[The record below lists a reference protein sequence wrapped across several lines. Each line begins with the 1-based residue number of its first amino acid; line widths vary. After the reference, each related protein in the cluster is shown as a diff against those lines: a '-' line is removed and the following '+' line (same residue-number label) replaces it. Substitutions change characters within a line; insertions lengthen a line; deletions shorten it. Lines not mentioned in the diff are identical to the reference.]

1 MEDHPAPNPAKLLA
15 QWMEWETGET
25 PPGRVIA
32 NLKTGGLRILLE
44 ALVAAADDDV
54 SEPIPVD
61 IEAAAWTPI
70 V

>member
-15 QWMEWETGET
+15 QWMEWERGET

-44 ALVAAADDDV
+44 TLVAAAADDV
-54 SEPIPVD
+54 SEPKPVD
-61 IEAAAWTPI
+61 LETAAWTPI

>member
-25 PPGRVIA
+25 PPGRVMA

-44 ALVAAADDDV
+44 QLVDAAAA
-54 SEPIPVD
+54 SAAEPIPVD
-61 IEAAAWTPI
+61 IETSAWTPI